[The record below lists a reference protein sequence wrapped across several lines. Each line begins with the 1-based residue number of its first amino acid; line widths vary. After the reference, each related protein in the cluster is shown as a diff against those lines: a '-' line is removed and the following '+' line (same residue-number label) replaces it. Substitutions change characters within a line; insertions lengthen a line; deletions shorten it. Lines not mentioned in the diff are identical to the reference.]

1 MLPPSSSDKTNSP
14 FVLVAGGTALV
25 VESYAALV
33 HSGGR
38 VNDLLPAYL
47 AVALFA
53 GLAMDGRPGG
63 LAGFCRGPAGPRPAR
78 EVAAGAG
85 RAVGGRRGRRSGHR
99 AAGRAGERLPSG
111 PGDPGER

>member
-1 MLPPSSSDKTNSP
+1 M
-14 FVLVAGGTALV
+14 LVAGGTALV

-33 HSGGR
+33 HSGGE

-53 GLAMDGRPGG
+53 GLAMDGHPGG
-63 LAGFCRGPAGPRPAR
+63 LAGFGADRLARGRLATWRP
-78 EVAAGAG
+78 GDG
-85 RAVGGRRGRRSGHR
+85 RPVGRRRGRRSGHR
-99 AAGRAGERLPSG
+99 AAGRPGERLPSR